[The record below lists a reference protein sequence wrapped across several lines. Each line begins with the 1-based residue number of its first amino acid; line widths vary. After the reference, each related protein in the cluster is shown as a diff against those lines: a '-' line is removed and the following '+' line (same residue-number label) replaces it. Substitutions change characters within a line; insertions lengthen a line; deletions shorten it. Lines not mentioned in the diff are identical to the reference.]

1 MKTFQKL
8 ALVTAIAAAPFA
20 QAELT
25 SIDDSVLSD
34 MTGQAG
40 ISIDLSAQIAVGSVT
55 YTDTDGFPGSAAAG
69 TISIGQIYLGGA
81 DAVDGFGDSVADGGS
96 DTLNALD
103 GIKIDIDVDANAGLV
118 IHLGGTN
125 AYASLTGA
133 ETVDFGLSV
142 ADVKMNAVTLASD
155 IVIVGELGPIDVN
168 ITNAGAINV
177 GAFFKVNSGSMNIDL
192 LGMGVTS
199 LQIDQDSNPFM
210 NVSPYGAKVNATVAA
225 GDYATAAGAGAGS
238 TSAGD
243 LALFDTDGSGG
254 ATTAEIL
261 AIVDLAANGGDGD
274 GVATVAETD
283 AYYAAAGAAPAGT
296 VIEGARVANGLVG
309 FDDFAYVAMGIQ
321 TGTADYVTTGGVLVA
336 VDSLNISITSMSM
349 DIETTLTLGADDSL
363 APGTKVAAS
372 LGTVSIQD
380 LDLSGTTLAI
390 YGH

>member
-1 MKTFQKL
+1 MKAFQKL

-25 SIDDSVLSD
+25 SIDDSDLSN

-55 YTDTDGFPGSAAAG
+55 YTDTDGYPGVDAAG
-69 TISIGQIYLGGA
+69 TIGIGQIYLGGA
-81 DAVDGFGDSVADGGS
+81 GAVDGFNDL
-96 DTLNALD
+96 DTNNALD
-103 GIKIDIDVDANAGLV
+103 GIKIDIDVDAGAGLV

-125 AYASLTGA
+125 AYANLTGA
-133 ETVDFGLSV
+133 ETIDFGLSV
-142 ADVKMNAVTLASD
+142 ADVTLNALTLASD
-155 IVIVGELGPIDVN
+155 IQIVGELGPIDIQIAN
-168 ITNAGAINV
+168 SGAISV

-210 NVSPYGAKVNATVAA
+210 NVSPYGAKVNDIV
-225 GDYATAAGAGAGS
+225 GAGAVS
-238 TSAGD
+238 TTYDGVTANATAFGD
-243 LALFDTDGSGG
+243 LSVYDTEG
-254 ATTAEIL
+254 TP
-261 AIVDLAANGGDGD
+261 GDGTPD
-274 GVATVAETD
+274 GALSQAEWE
-283 AYYAAAGAAPAGT
+283 AAGITDVASADTVLGAGGT
-296 VIEGARVANGLVG
+296 IIEGARQTAGLTG

-321 TGTADYVTTGGVLVA
+321 TGTADYVTTGGVA
-336 VDSLNISITSMSM
+336 VQVQSLNVSITSMSM

-363 APGTKVAAS
+363 SPGTFVAAS